1 MPTGSCKWFRQDKGY
16 GFITEDGTGKDFF
29 IHFENIQMDGFKVLQ
44 TGEKVEF
51 EPENAEKGW
60 MAINVRKL

>member
-51 EPENAEKGW
+51 EPENTEKGW